1 MKLSMMKI
9 KYILFLFSFYFCL
22 PAQSEVSYSR
32 ELTEIF
38 SKLDNMILQRE
49 VYWLKK
55 EERIK
60 MLRNRIDIR
69 ASLEERFHTNKVL
82 YEEYYVYNADSA
94 MAYVTENLRI
104 ASLLKRKDWEYT
116 WKINKSFLLSATGL
130 LKEAEDEMRGIPV
143 HELSDNAKV
152 DYYSQMQYLLSH
164 FSQYTGSESEEVQRS
179 YLDKELLYRD
189 SVYMAAR
196 PDHPLYLWYKGCKL
210 QFDGVDSMR
219 AVIPELQ
226 KAIQFSS
233 LENRYDAMNAYILG
247 SIYRDLN
254 DMENYM
260 KYLAYSSM
268 ADIVSCNKDIASLEE
283 LGIYLFSL
291 GDIDRAYAYTNYC
304 LQNALFYKNRVRIM
318 GISSTIDQINAVYQE
333 RMRQQGERVQS
344 YLFAVSILSA
354 VLILAILYIYQ
365 KLRQLAMSRSK
376 LHEMNEELNR
386 HVDNLSEAQRQLKE
400 VNEKLHSLNVEL
412 KDVNAQLRESNY
424 VKEEYIGYVFSLCSN
439 YISKLDEY
447 RKNISRK
454 IKTNQIDAVKAMTDR
469 PTIAQSELKEF
480 YKNFD
485 AIFLHVYP
493 SFVSDFNALL
503 HPEEQIVLKEGEL
516 LNTELRIYALVRL
529 GINDSVKIA
538 DFLHCSPQTV
548 YNNRLKVRNK
558 AIIPKEQFAET
569 VRLLGKMKE

>member
-1 MKLSMMKI
+1 MKN
-9 KYILFLFSFYFCL
+9 ILTFILLCLCL
-22 PAQSEVSYSR
+22 PVRSEISYSH
-32 ELTEIF
+32 ELEEIF
-38 SKLDNMILQRE
+38 FKLDYMILQRE
-49 VYWLKK
+49 DYRLKK

-60 MLRNRIDIR
+60 MLRNRMDMR
-69 ASLEERFHTNKVL
+69 ASLEERFHINKVL
-82 YEEYYVYNADSA
+82 YDEYYVYNADSA
-94 MAYVTENLRI
+94 MLYVTDNLRI

-116 WKINKSFLLSATGL
+116 WRINKSFLLSATGL
-130 LKEAEDEMRGIPV
+130 LKEAEDEMQSIPV
-143 HELSDNAKV
+143 HELSDIAKV
-152 DYYSQMQYLLSH
+152 DYYSQMQYLFSH
-164 FSQYTGSESEEVQRS
+164 FGQYTGSESEAVQRS

-189 SVYMAAR
+189 SVYMVAR

-210 QFDGVDSMR
+210 QYDGVDSMR
-219 AVIPELQ
+219 MVIPELQ
-226 KAIQFSS
+226 KAIHFSA
-233 LENRYDAMNAYILG
+233 LDNRYDAMNAYILG
-247 SIYRDLN
+247 SIYRDLD

-260 KYLAYSSM
+260 KYLAFSSM

-283 LGIYLFSL
+283 LGMYLFSL

-304 LQNALFYKNRVRIM
+304 WQNALFYKNRVRIM

-354 VLILAILYIYQ
+354 ILLLAIFYIYQ

-400 VNEKLHSLNVEL
+400 ANDKLQTLNVEL
-412 KDVNAQLRESNY
+412 KDVNTQLRESNY
-424 VKEEYIGYVFSLCSN
+424 VKEEYIGYVFSICSS

-447 RKNISRK
+447 RKNINRK
-454 IKTNQIDAVKAMTDR
+454 LKANQVDEVKVMTGR
-469 PTIAQSELKEF
+469 STMAQSELKEF
-480 YKNFD
+480 YGNFD

-493 SFVSDFNALL
+493 DFVKDFNELL
-503 HPEEQIVLKEGEL
+503 KPEEQIQLKEGEL

-538 DFLHCSPQTV
+538 EFLHCSPQTV

-558 AIIPKEQFAET
+558 AIVPKEKFAET
-569 VRLLGKMKE
+569 VRSLGKMQE

>member
-1 MKLSMMKI
+1 MKN
-9 KYILFLFSFYFCL
+9 ILTFILLCLCL
-22 PAQSEVSYSR
+22 PVRSEISYSH
-32 ELTEIF
+32 ELEEIF
-38 SKLDNMILQRE
+38 FKLDHMILQRE
-49 VYWLKK
+49 DYRLKK

-60 MLRNRIDIR
+60 MLRNRMDMR
-69 ASLEERFHTNKVL
+69 ASLEERFHINKVL
-82 YEEYYVYNADSA
+82 YDEYYVYNADSA
-94 MAYVTENLRI
+94 MLYVTDNLRI

-116 WKINKSFLLSATGL
+116 WRINKSFLLSATGL
-130 LKEAEDEMRGIPV
+130 LKEAEDEMQSIPV
-143 HELSDNAKV
+143 HELSDIAKV
-152 DYYSQMQYLLSH
+152 DYYSQMQYLFSH
-164 FSQYTGSESEEVQRS
+164 FGQYTGSESEAVQRS

-189 SVYMAAR
+189 SVYMVAR

-210 QFDGVDSMR
+210 QYDGVDSMR
-219 AVIPELQ
+219 MVIPELQ
-226 KAIQFSS
+226 KAIHFSA
-233 LENRYDAMNAYILG
+233 LDNRYDAMNAYILG
-247 SIYRDLN
+247 SIYRDLD

-260 KYLAYSSM
+260 KYLAFSSM

-283 LGIYLFSL
+283 LGMYLFSL

-354 VLILAILYIYQ
+354 ILLLAILYIYQ

-400 VNEKLHSLNVEL
+400 ANDKLQTLNVKL
-412 KDVNAQLRESNY
+412 KDVNTQLRESNY
-424 VKEEYIGYVFSLCSN
+424 VKEEYIGYVFSICSS

-447 RKNISRK
+447 RKNINRK
-454 IKTNQIDAVKAMTDR
+454 LKANQVDEVKVMTGR
-469 PTIAQSELKEF
+469 STMAQSELKEF
-480 YKNFD
+480 YGNFD

-493 SFVSDFNALL
+493 DFVKDFNELL
-503 HPEEQIVLKEGEL
+503 KPEEQIQLKEGEL

-538 DFLHCSPQTV
+538 EFLHCSPQTV

-558 AIIPKEQFAET
+558 AIVPKEKFAET
-569 VRLLGKMKE
+569 VRSLGKMQE